1 MTTKTNAVRF
11 LDTHKTP
18 YQLKSYEISTDD
30 LSAQHVAEVVG
41 IPIERMYKTL
51 VLKGS
56 TDPYLVAVIPG
67 NTQLDLKKLAK
78 ISGNKHCEMLPMKD
92 LLTVTGYIRGG
103 CSPIAM
109 KKQFPTFIDELV
121 TLEEE
126 IAISAGKRG
135 LQIIMNPVQLIDLL
149 NIKIADISF
158 IA

>member
-18 YQLKSYEISTDD
+18 YQLKSYEINTDD

-41 IPIERMYKTL
+41 VPIERMYKTL

-126 IAISAGKRG
+126 VAISAGKRG